1 MEFKKLFEPI
11 QIGSITLS
19 NRIIMP
25 ALTTFYDMFD
35 VEGGT
40 RFIDFYLERIRGG
53 VSLVIIGALQ
63 ALYPGRGG
71 ESGKIPDE
79 SVKIKGLVKINHDFY
94 IPRLQKWTRAIR
106 EHGGKSAA
114 QLAVYGYWAKG
125 GYGTPAE
132 EVSPSGIRLEGE
144 MYRPDLDSLTFIRG
158 GRPLTIEEIHQITD
172 EIGDAALRAK
182 KAGFDAIELQACG
195 GNLLS
200 RFLSPLTN
208 KRQDEYGG
216 PLKNRAR
223 FLLEVIAD
231 IKRKVGEDFP
241 LICRINGDD
250 LMPGGMG
257 IKDYQ
262 ELAPWLETAGIHC
275 INILPFWYESRQP
288 VNQMCVPRGA
298 FVYVS
303 EGIKKVVNIPVTAN
317 VRIND
322 PVLAEQILMDKKADL
337 IALCGPLIADPEFP
351 NKTKE
356 GNIKDI
362 RKCVACCACWSEIAE
377 HHQPLIC
384 SVNAQAGKES
394 QYKIASVKK
403 VKRVWI
409 IGGGPAGMEAARIC
423 ATRGHQITLFEKKER
438 LGGQLLYAIL
448 PPYKGEWKTFLEYLD
463 TQLKKMSVRIQLQT
477 EVTPEMV
484 EINRPDVVVVAT
496 GAVPLIPNIP
506 GINEENV
513 YTAIDV
519 LTGANK
525 ELGDQVVVVGGGG
538 IGCET
543 AEFIAQ
549 QGKKV
554 TILEM
559 LSRIGPDIDL
569 WNRWVILD
577 RLKAAGI
584 QMETETKVI
593 GIDPNG
599 VKAEYKGSLKTYPA
613 DSIVIAVGM
622 IPNDFIFKRLEGR
635 IPELYRIGD
644 CITPKR
650 VKGAIED
657 AFRIGM
663 SI

>member
-1 MEFKKLFEPI
+1 MEVKKLFEPI
-11 QIGSITLS
+11 QVGSLTLS

-25 ALTTFYDMFD
+25 ALTTFYDLFD
-35 VEGGT
+35 VEGGD
-40 RFIDFYLERIRGG
+40 RFINFYLERVRGG
-53 VSLVIIGALQ
+53 VSLVVIGALQ

-71 ESGKIPDE
+71 ESGWVPDE
-79 SVKIKGLVKINHDFY
+79 SVKVKGLAKINHDFY
-94 IPRLQKWTRAIR
+94 IPRLQKWTQAIR
-106 EHGGKSAA
+106 ECGGKSAA

-132 EVSPSGIRLEGE
+132 EVSPSGVRLEGE
-144 MYRPDLDSLTFIRG
+144 MYRPDLDTLTFIRG
-158 GRPLTIEEIHQITD
+158 GRPLTIEEIHQIAD

-195 GNLLS
+195 GNLIS

-223 FLLEVIAD
+223 FLLEAIHN

-241 LICRINGDD
+241 LLCRINGDD

-257 IKDYQ
+257 VRDYQ
-262 ELAPWLETAGIHC
+262 ELAPWLEEAGVHC
-275 INILPFWYESRQP
+275 IDVLPFWYESRQP

-303 EGIKKVVNIPVTAN
+303 EGLKKVVKIPVTAN

-322 PVLAEQILMDKKADL
+322 PFLAERILQEEKADI
-337 IALCGPLIADPEFP
+337 IAMCSPLIADPEFP
-351 NKTKE
+351 KKARE
-356 GNIKDI
+356 GNFEDI
-362 RKCVACCACWSEIAE
+362 RRCVACCACWSEIAE

-384 SVNAQAGKES
+384 SVNAHAGKES
-394 QYKIASVKK
+394 QFQITPAKK
-403 VKRVWI
+403 NKRVWI
-409 IGGGPAGMEAARIC
+409 IGGGPAGMEAARLC
-423 ATRGHQITLFEKKER
+423 SLRGHQVTLFERKER

-448 PPYKGEWKTFLEYLD
+448 PPYKEEWKTFLEYLE
-463 TQLKKMSVRIQLQT
+463 TQLKKLRVRIHLQT

-484 EINRPDVVVVAT
+484 EMNSPDTVIIAT
-496 GAVPLIPNIP
+496 GAKPIIPNIP
-506 GINEENV
+506 GIEGEHV
-513 YTAIDV
+513 ATAIEV
-519 LTGANK
+519 LTEVK
-525 ELGDQVVVVGGGG
+525 ELGDRVVIVGGGF

-543 AEFIAQ
+543 AEFISKK
-549 QGKKV
+549 GKKV

-559 LSRIGPDIDL
+559 LPRIGPDIDL

-584 QMETETKVI
+584 QMEADTKVI
-593 GIDPNG
+593 RINDGEIE
-599 VKAEYKGSLKTYPA
+599 AEYKGRLKTFFA
-613 DSIVIAVGM
+613 DSVVIAVGM
-622 IPNDFIFKRLEGR
+622 APDDFLYKRLEGR
-635 IPELYRIGD
+635 FRELHRIGD
-644 CITPKR
+644 CIVPKK
-650 VKGAIED
+650 VKGAIAD
-657 AFRIGM
+657 AFQIAL